1 MGVPIQRVNTR
12 VIGKRGVTA
21 ETAILLGEVLGT
33 APEFWMDL
41 QVASDLWH
49 ARRALKNAG

>member
-1 MGVPIQRVNTR
+1 MGVAIQRVNTQ
-12 VIGKRGVTA
+12 VTSERGVTA
-21 ETAILLGEVLGT
+21 EAAILLGEVLGT